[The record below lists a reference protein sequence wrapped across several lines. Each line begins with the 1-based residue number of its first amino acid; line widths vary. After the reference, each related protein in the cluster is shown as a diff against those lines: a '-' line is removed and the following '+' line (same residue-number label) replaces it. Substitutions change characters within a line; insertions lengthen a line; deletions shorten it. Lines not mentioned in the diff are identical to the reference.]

1 MKNKSYLILLL
12 TTIML
17 LSIEFILS
25 SSNGYFTRNV
35 ILIGTCVLA
44 GISILSYYI
53 SSRNVN
59 SDNPNQFV
67 RGVLGGTFL
76 KFFLCI
82 VAAAIF
88 IFLMKKNLHKPD
100 LFLLMFVYLVFTVL
114 ETGLLFVLSK
124 QKK

>member
-67 RGVLGGTFL
+67 RGVMGGTFL

>member
-67 RGVLGGTFL
+67 RGVMGGTFL

-100 LFLLMFVYLVFTVL
+100 LFFLMFVYLVFTVL